1 MKRRRGLRAVLV
13 LVGGAAIAAG
23 VSLYV
28 PIARWRLD
36 PKPVVSL
43 RIEDRTGV
51 LLREVLSDEG
61 GRCRWVGLAEI
72 SPALIKATIAA
83 EDRRF
88 LDHAGVNPYA
98 VVRAFVQNLRSG
110 HVVSGASTITQQVV
124 RNIYRFR
131 RNIFAKAREAWLAVR
146 LEHTLSKDRILV
158 QYLNR
163 ISYGNQAFGIE
174 AASRLY
180 FDKPAS
186 DLSLAEAAF
195 LAVLPRAPSELNPYR
210 SPAAVERRRR
220 ELLARMRDLGDV
232 PAADV
237 DRALGETLLLKPA
250 GEQFRAPHFCDMVL
264 ESLPPAERRS
274 LAVVRTTLDLS
285 LQQKVEKLVAGHL
298 SALEKRGISNAAA
311 VVLDNATGEILS
323 LAGSRDFFDDRFDGQ
338 VNGVTSLRQPGS
350 TMKPLTYAL
359 ALERGMTAA
368 TILEDV
374 PTQFATLEGSFTP
387 ENYDEKFHGPIRL
400 RSALASSYNIPAVA
414 VLQAVGPDL
423 LYRRLKD
430 LEFDSLKKSP
440 EFYGV
445 GLTLGNGEVT
455 LLELARA
462 YATFARGGLYARD
475 VTLRSLQRKDG
486 VPARPA
492 PTPKPRR
499 IFSPEV
505 SYLITHILAD
515 KDARIP
521 TFGYNSPLDFPF
533 PVAAKTGTSKDFR
546 DNWTIGYTPR
556 WTVGVWAGNFDGR
569 PMENV
574 SGITGAGPLF
584 RDIVLLLASG
594 RRDAFV
600 EPPGLVHAAICPV
613 SGLRPSARCPSTMD
627 EIFLAGT
634 EPAGIC
640 GLPHVKTRTPA
651 PSAAL
656 GPTLPKSD
664 VSIVFPQDGDIF
676 KLDPVL
682 RPEFQTVT
690 LQVRLADGVSVD
702 TVEWW
707 INGRNAGAGG
717 PPFRLAW
724 KLVPGSYTIRAR
736 GLTAA
741 GRAVDSPPV
750 KVLVLS

>member
-1 MKRRRGLRAVLV
+1 MKRRRGLRAVLFV
-13 LVGGAAIAAG
+13 LLGTAVAAG
-23 VSLYV
+23 ASFYV
-28 PIARWRLD
+28 PIARRRLD

-43 RIEDRTGV
+43 RIEDRAGT

-72 SPALIKATIAA
+72 SPALIRATIAG

-98 VVRAFVQNLRSG
+98 VVRAFFQNLRSG
-110 HVVSGASTITQQVV
+110 RVVSGASTITQQVI

-131 RNIFAKAREAWLAVR
+131 RDIFAKAREAWLAVR
-146 LEHTLSKDRILV
+146 LEHTLSKDQILV

-174 AASRLY
+174 AAARLY

-186 DLSLAEAAF
+186 DLSLAESAF

-210 SPAAVERRRR
+210 NPAAVERRRK
-220 ELLARMRDLGDV
+220 ELLVRMRDLGDV
-232 PAADV
+232 LPADA
-237 DRALGETLLLKPA
+237 DRALGEALVLKPA

-264 ESLPPAERRS
+264 ESFPPAERRS
-274 LAVVRTTLDLS
+274 LSVIRTTLDLG
-285 LQQKVEKLVAGHL
+285 LQMKVEKLLAGHL
-298 SALEKRGISNAAA
+298 STLEKKGITNAAA
-311 VVLDNATGEILS
+311 VVLDNASGEILS

-374 PTQFATLEGSFTP
+374 PTQFSTLEGSFTP

-430 LEFDSLKKSP
+430 LEFDSLKKSS
-440 EFYGV
+440 EYYGV

-462 YATFARGGLYARD
+462 YATFARGGLYQRD
-475 VTLRSLQRKDG
+475 VVLRGLRRKDG
-486 VPARPA
+486 AAARPD
-492 PTPKPRR
+492 PPPKTRR

-505 SYLITHILAD
+505 SYLVTHILAD

-574 SGITGAGPLF
+574 SGISGAGPLF
-584 RDIVLLLASG
+584 RDIILLLAAG
-594 RRDAFV
+594 RRDSFV

-613 SGLRPSARCPSTMD
+613 SGLRPSPRCPATMD
-627 EIFLAGT
+627 EIFLPGT
-634 EPAGIC
+634 EPAGVC
-640 GLPHVKTRTPA
+640 SLPHRKTRAPIVPA
-651 PSAAL
+651 SL
-656 GPTLPKSD
+656 GPRLPKSE
-664 VSIVFPQDGDIF
+664 VTIVFPQDGDIF

-682 RPEFQTVT
+682 RPEYQTIS
-690 LQVRLADGVSVD
+690 LQIRLADGVKAAG
-702 TVEWW
+702 VEWW
-707 INGRNAGAGG
+707 INGRKAGAEG
-717 PPFRLAW
+717 PPFRFAW
-724 KLVPGSYTIRAR
+724 KLAPGSYTIKAR
-736 GLTAA
+736 GLTPTGAL
-741 GRAVDSPPV
+741 DSPPV